1 MFTEIVLTGGIA
13 VAILGVFGVGRLDR
27 VGEGER
33 LRGVA
38 AVRLAMRSA
47 EAGSVRAEYRRS
59 GIVPPERERHFGF
72 TWWE

>member
-1 MFTEIVLTGGIA
+1 
-13 VAILGVFGVGRLDR
+13 
-27 VGEGER
+27 
-33 LRGVA
+33 VA

-47 EAGSVRAEYRRS
+47 EASSVRAEYRRS